1 MKAFIL
7 SLTVKKPL
15 RRPMSA
21 AHRERDGSDTG
32 STSHSGVSVRPR
44 PMPREQNNMP
54 VTMAASAAVDSTER
68 SMWPAMMTMA
78 RPIAITPTKV
88 DCSTMLAKMPIWKKF
103 GTKSEKTI
111 STTASMNQTRWSS
124 TNSAMARWR
133 GDVHGGSVRRIV
145 SLSPVIPAKRRDD
158 GKSRGVTALLTP
170 PA

>member
-1 MKAFIL
+1 M
-7 SLTVKKPL
+7 
-15 RRPMSA
+15 
-21 AHRERDGSDTG
+21 
-32 STSHSGVSVRPR
+32 

-54 VTMAASAAVDSTER
+54 VIMAASAAVDSTDR

-103 GTKSEKTI
+103 GTKMEKMI

-133 GDVHGGSVRRIV
+133 GDVMD
-145 SLSPVIPAKRRDD
+145 SPVMF
-158 GKSRGVTALLTP
+158 
-170 PA
+170 